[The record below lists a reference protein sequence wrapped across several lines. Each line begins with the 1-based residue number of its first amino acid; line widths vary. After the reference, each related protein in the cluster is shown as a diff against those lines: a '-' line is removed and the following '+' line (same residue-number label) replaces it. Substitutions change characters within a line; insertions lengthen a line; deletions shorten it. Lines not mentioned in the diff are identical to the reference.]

1 MDSVSTSWLLWSACG
16 LFSTIL
22 FYPPPSLFVH
32 FHPVQVGGRPRCWKC
47 TTLGDE
53 IKRLQGENL
62 SLHDELLSV
71 RLASE
76 DRAAKL
82 EAELEKSS
90 FEVKRW

>member
-1 MDSVSTSWLLWSACG
+1 MVFSRPSCFILPLPYLWT
-16 LFSTIL
+16 FT
-22 FYPPPSLFVH
+22 
-32 FHPVQVGGRPRCWKC
+32 PVQVGGRPRCWKC